1 MRCLAF
7 GPVNSRRLGSSL
19 GINNIP
25 YKYCT
30 YSCIYCQLGRTRR
43 LTIKRRKFYEPDEV
57 VRSVVN
63 ILNQSVK
70 VDYITFVPNGEP
82 TLDSKLGLEIKMLKE
97 KIDKPIAVLTN
108 SSMLWMETVRNDLR
122 KADLVSIKIDATSE
136 ELWRKINRPHESL
149 KLSKVIDG
157 IIDFAKDYKGTL
169 ITETMLIRG
178 LNDKPESLELI
189 MEVIA
194 EVKPR
199 IAYISVPVRPP
210 TEKWVKPPSEERLL
224 AAYEMFSKKAKV
236 ELLTSIEPPPLA
248 ASDPIEYI
256 LATTSVHPLKLE
268 YAIKL
273 LEQKCPNPHQAL
285 RQLEDRGLIKIVE
298 HEGHVFIMQRL

>member
-7 GPVNSRRLGSSL
+7 GPVNSRRLGLSL

-43 LTIKRRKFYEPDEV
+43 LTIKRRRFYEPDEV

-82 TLDSKLGLEIKMLKE
+82 TLDSKLGLEIRMLKE

-157 IIDFAKDYKGTL
+157 IIDFTKDYKGTL

-224 AAYEMFSKKAKV
+224 AAYEMLSKKAKV

-273 LEQKCPNPHQAL
+273 LEQKCPNPHQVL